1 MNRLLLIRTS
11 DKIVIR
17 SRTSWKIVS
26 VDANYNAT
34 TLLRI
39 DRYQSR

>member
-11 DKIVIR
+11 DKIVR

-34 TLLRI
+34 TLLGI
-39 DRYQSR
+39 DRSI